1 MRWFAALVLLLAPP
15 SSFAQM
21 DCVEGMVILRLVPSQ
36 TTSPGLLAASPPQF
50 GIASVDEV
58 LGQHGPT
65 AIHPFLVSPSGAQ
78 STAVD
83 ELTRTYVVYYSDEE
97 NPHVVVAE
105 LSSSPAIE
113 AVFVNGLVTKYY
125 GGTERVLPDDTAFEH
140 QWNLDN
146 ADDRVDIDAPEAYKP
161 GLTLPTH
168 YSLGASQPNPF
179 NPVTTMTFDVP
190 APGGQVEIAIFDV
203 KGSKVR
209 TLVRGRHA
217 VGTHAATW
225 TGRDDSGEPVA
236 SGVYFVRMTA
246 PSFTQTR
253 KVVLLK

>member
-1 MRWFAALVLLLAPP
+1 MFFDLN
-15 SSFAQM
+15 SS
-21 DCVEGMVILRLVPSQ
+21 G
-36 TTSPGLLAASPPQF
+36 T
-50 GIASVDEV
+50 V
-58 LGQHGPT
+58 LGGTLIANNSGVGVKCDNASSPSIRHARITANANGVTALNNSAPHLGVATSGYGCAPHGPDLGYNSIYGNT
-65 AIHPFLVSPSGAQ
+65 GYNVSNLSTGLTILAEGNWWNANPPKASKFYGLVSREPYLC
-78 STAVD
+78 D
-83 ELTRTYVVYYSDEE
+83 DP
-97 NPHVVVAE
+97 NPVAPWE
-105 LSSSPAIE
+105 GDP
-113 AVFVNGLVTKYY
+113 
-125 GGTERVLPDDTAFEH
+125 R
-140 QWNLDN
+140 
-146 ADDRVDIDAPEAYKP
+146 PEDKP